1 LTLGLTF
8 VEINVLSIMDSY
20 DVGVGRVT
28 DIGTSILIVF
38 HTEVVDS
45 GSGCLYFSYDLD
57 LLIEL

>member
-1 LTLGLTF
+1 
-8 VEINVLSIMDSY
+8 MDSY